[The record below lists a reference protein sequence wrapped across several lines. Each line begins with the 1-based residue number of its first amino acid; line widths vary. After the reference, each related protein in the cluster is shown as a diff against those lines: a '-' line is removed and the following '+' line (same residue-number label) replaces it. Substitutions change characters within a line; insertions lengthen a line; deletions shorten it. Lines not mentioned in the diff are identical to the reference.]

1 MSSSTV
7 QRRSTRASVLGKR
20 SHQSQLE
27 ATPSPTIITSLSRN
41 PHDDDDDD
49 DASTVDLSP
58 CAKRARTSLA
68 PTDRNGNKE
77 NIPPLRADILNES
90 SRALRRSNTESITP
104 TRSRTSTLFLFSV
117 HIPVN

>member
-1 MSSSTV
+1 MSSSAI

-20 SHQSQLE
+20 SHQSQLD
-27 ATPSPTIITSLSRN
+27 AASSPTFTKSLFRD

-77 NIPPLRADILNES
+77 NIPPLRVDNLNES

-104 TRSRTSTLFLFSV
+104 TRSSMSTYLLLF
-117 HIPVN
+117 